1 VWRVTQP
8 DGTWRELTCRP
19 VGDGDHTWDRAPGV
33 RYWEHY
39 GVELVAEDPFRYG
52 PEGTSPLW
60 TSAAPVD
67 FIPPGG
73 GPPYH
78 PGSATTIDTATLQNP
93 GDESAWPTWTVTG
106 PVDSV
111 QVTVDGRSI
120 GYGALIEG
128 DVLVIDTG
136 NRRATL
142 NGEVVTGQ
150 LS

>member
-1 VWRVTQP
+1 
-8 DGTWRELTCRP
+8 
-19 VGDGDHTWDRAPGV
+19 
-33 RYWEHY
+33 
-39 GVELVAEDPFRYG
+39 
-52 PEGTSPLW
+52 
-60 TSAAPVD
+60 
-67 FIPPGG
+67 
-73 GPPYH
+73 
-78 PGSATTIDTATLQNP
+78 TATLQNP

-150 LS
+150 LSTFNFTPIPAGGTVPLDIALPGGGTLQASFRPRYDSAW